1 MKEKEL
7 KNNLLNSFEN
17 LSNKFFETAIMKLYK
32 NDQIRLE
39 ELNKSLALSQCNK
52 NNTIKSNYNKTNYNS
67 SNIEHKGYKCEQCNL
82 NPIIGDRYQCEI
94 CKDYNLCENCEERI
108 GGKHNHPFIKI
119 TYSLML
125 DKFNENYLKLNTYEP
140 NK

>member
-1 MKEKEL
+1 MCDGCGML
-7 KNNLLNSFEN
+7 PLVGW
-17 LSNKFFETAIMKLYK
+17 
-32 NDQIRLE
+32 R
-39 ELNKSLALSQCNK
+39 
-52 NNTIKSNYNKTNYNS
+52 
-67 SNIEHKGYKCEQCNL
+67 YKCS
-82 NPIIGDRYQCEI
+82 I
-94 CKDYNLCENCEERI
+94 CDDYNLCENCEERI